1 MTAKSDSLT
10 RLVERTT
17 GHADVVR
24 PMVRPMFS
32 PAAMGEGPF
41 IQPADLTMAGET
53 FVESVVTPDT
63 PVNSPPFT
71 HVQQPDA
78 PGTPLI
84 GPPPVSPGWK
94 RDTDTGPVLQKKAVT
109 GQEHMGNT
117 PGHKA
122 SPESRPLLPSVSTT
136 QPAGYHVS
144 SGPVAGSI
152 KGDSKPVGHVDVEV
166 NIVNRLSPLPRPQ
179 SPLLSV
185 DAANAANA
193 ANAADTAES
202 FSLEPGPQPG
212 DQTLSMKEPLKSR
225 RRFQTGLDKGKESK
239 RGGEPA
245 APVVRVTIGRI
256 DVRAVLQQPP
266 VQPAAAVPEPVKPT
280 LSLDEY
286 LRQRDGGKR

>member
-17 GHADVVR
+17 GHADVVQ

-32 PAAMGEGPF
+32 PAAMEGPF
-41 IQPADLTMAGET
+41 TQPAGLTMDSET

-63 PVNSPPFT
+63 PVNSTPFT
-71 HVQQPDA
+71 RVQQPDA
-78 PGTPLI
+78 PATPLI
-84 GPPPVSPGWK
+84 GSPPASPGWK
-94 RDTDTGPVLQKKAVT
+94 RDTDTGPVVQKKAVT

-117 PGHKA
+117 PGHRA
-122 SPESRPLLPSVSTT
+122 SPESLPLLPSVSTT
-136 QPAGYHVS
+136 QPAGYHVPS
-144 SGPVAGSI
+144 DFVAGSI
-152 KGDSKPVGHVDVEV
+152 KGDSQPVDVEV
-166 NIVNRLSPLPRPQ
+166 NIVNRLSPRPLPQ

-185 DAANAANA
+185 DAANSAG
-193 ANAADTAES
+193 AADTAES
-202 FSLEPGPQPG
+202 FSLEPGPEPG
-212 DQTLSMKEPLKSR
+212 DQALSMVEPLKSR

-239 RGGEPA
+239 RGGEPT

-266 VQPAAAVPEPVKPT
+266 VQPAAAVPEPVKPS